1 MLDPFLAASAPP
13 QHLPGVLHS
22 LEPTL
27 NRFGYLALALVFLE
41 DFGVPVPGETVLI
54 IAAVYAGTGR
64 FNVWLVALLGFLAAI
79 LGDNVGFAIGH
90 FGGRPLAERFG
101 KYIFLTPER
110 LDKTASFF
118 DRHGGKV
125 IVIARFVEGL
135 RQANGIIAGITG
147 MHWTKFVPFNAL
159 GAALWVAVWVS
170 IGYFSGSN
178 IDSIYHTA
186 TKYEAVFGI
195 VVGLLIVAW
204 IAWRVWKHQKGRAAK
219 IAAMAD
225 DAMSDRTEA
234 ESPTADATEPTT
246 TEPTTTEPTT
256 TEPTSPQSP
265 SPTDRPR
272 PLPLRVQKRP
282 SRRLDRLQRRPA
294 TRPALD
300 LGVPVGV
307 EVLIDREE
315 VRDLGAKLARQVVD
329 VLERVPTRVVQR
341 HAHDVVVGT
350 LLVGHLEQPDRLGQ
364 DVAAGEGRL

>member
-1 MLDPFLAASAPP
+1 MI
-13 QHLPGVLHS
+13 
-22 LEPTL
+22 
-27 NRFGYLALALVFLE
+27 FLE

-90 FGGRPLAERFG
+90 FGGRPLADRFG

-195 VVGLLIVAW
+195 VVGVLIVAW
-204 IAWRVWKHQKGRAAK
+204 IARRVWKHQKGRAAK
-219 IAAMAD
+219 IAASSES
-225 DAMSDRTEA
+225 AMSERTSQSRPHLP
-234 ESPTADATEPTT
+234 SPRPAP
-246 TEPTTTEPTT
+246 PRQRP
-256 TEPTSPQSP
+256 PSPQRPGRAPPNPATPPP
-265 SPTDRPR
+265 SPRSPIPR
-272 PLPLRVQKRP
+272 PPKPPPPTPRSPKPPPPSADLR
-282 SRRLDRLQRRPA
+282 QR
-294 TRPALD
+294 D
-300 LGVPVGV
+300 
-307 EVLIDREE
+307 I
-315 VRDLGAKLARQVVD
+315 
-329 VLERVPTRVVQR
+329 
-341 HAHDVVVGT
+341 
-350 LLVGHLEQPDRLGQ
+350 
-364 DVAAGEGRL
+364 